1 MEYYNEGNEKYN
13 QNDFDKAFN
22 IYTEGLKE
30 PDIDYKLK
38 IKLLSNRSIC
48 SLKLRL
54 FNEIIIDC
62 TAVLLVEPDNIK
74 AILRRAMAYE
84 YCGDFKNALCDI
96 ISAKKSKHCGIHSS
110 NLNSSENRL
119 RNLISRDEIITKREG
134 VPEKLISSGQTLRI
148 MITDHPGRN
157 IELKKLYC
165 IKVCLGNEFGLWN
178 KSLLY
183 ENSDIKNDMI
193 KAKINSSIK
202 IISNSS
208 QFLEI
213 QENIK
218 FNSESVEISEHGK
231 VIEKKKRNLHTLL
244 IIFILPFNFIFDLYF
259 LKYIFSQSIFFSY
272 YIRQKYF
279 SA

>member
-13 QNDFDKAFN
+13 QNDFDKAFK

-30 PDIDYKLK
+30 PDINHKLK

-54 FNEIIIDC
+54 FNETIIDC
-62 TAVLLVEPDNIK
+62 TAVLLLEPDNVK

-96 ISAKKSKHCGIHSS
+96 ISAKKSKTLYCGLYSS

-119 RNLISRDEIITKREG
+119 RNLISRDDIIIKREG

-148 MITDHPGRN
+148 TITDHPCRN
-157 IELKKLYC
+157 IELKNLYS

-202 IISNSS
+202 IISTSS

-213 QENIK
+213 LENIK

-231 VIEKKKRNLHTLL
+231 VIERKKEIYTL
-244 IIFILPFNFIFDLYF
+244 
-259 LKYIFSQSIFFSY
+259 Y
-272 YIRQKYF
+272 Y
-279 SA
+279 

>member
-1 MEYYNEGNEKYN
+1 MQYYNQGNEKYN
-13 QNDFDKAFN
+13 QNDFDKAFDL
-22 IYTEGLKE
+22 YTEGLKE
-30 PDIDYKLK
+30 PDINHKLK

-54 FNEIIIDC
+54 FNETIIDC
-62 TAVLLVEPDNIK
+62 TAVLLLEPDNIK

-84 YCGDFKNALCDI
+84 YCGDFQNALCDI
-96 ISAKKSKHCGIHSS
+96 ISAKKSKHSGLHSS

-119 RNLISRDEIITKREG
+119 RNLISRDDIITKREG

-148 MITDHPGRN
+148 MITDHPARN
-157 IELKKLYC
+157 IELEKLYN

-183 ENSDIKNDMI
+183 ENNDIKNDMI

-202 IISNSS
+202 IISTSS
-208 QFLEI
+208 KFLEI
-213 QENIK
+213 QENIE

-231 VIEKKKRNLHTLL
+231 VIGEKRRNLYNL
-244 IIFILPFNFIFDLYF
+244 IDNFICL
-259 LKYIFSQSIFFSY
+259 
-272 YIRQKYF
+272 
-279 SA
+279 